1 MMALLSLICLLIF
14 IFVWFGPVLKRH
26 KQIGGYID
34 KKTEAMAL
42 FMGMIPTLA
51 VIFLSQLGIGWI
63 FHQTGMDKNM
73 VKKFSEGI
81 KIPVQE
87 YKSSDENQGKV
98 AIFDFD
104 KSELIA
110 EGENGSDWFELEML
124 CEELRSKGNYRIV
137 IVPQQM
143 PEIKLFRRIVS

>member
-1 MMALLSLICLLIF
+1 
-14 IFVWFGPVLKRH
+14 
-26 KQIGGYID
+26 
-34 KKTEAMAL
+34 
-42 FMGMIPTLA
+42 
-51 VIFLSQLGIGWI
+51 
-63 FHQTGMDKNM
+63 M
-73 VKKFSEGI
+73 VKQFSEGI
-81 KIPVQE
+81 RIPVQE

-143 PEIKLFRRIVS
+143 PDINLFRRAAFCISK